1 VKLLVVAITAVAV
14 SVAFWDGLAPGVDV
28 EQRATITDGPVRTSY
43 VVDGTRRRFSDEGRP
58 TDTLKIHSATRW
70 LNSDQTALGG
80 IQYVTDGNSGEI
92 WNIRASD
99 GVFFE
104 DTNELALTNGVVI
117 DEHAQ
122 QARMTTEAMRLLMD
136 QKLATGEH
144 KVVLT
149 GRGSRTTGSA
159 FRVDL
164 RTNKAT
170 LIGDVQTNYE

>member
-1 VKLLVVAITAVAV
+1 MKLLVVVIAAVAV
-14 SVAFWDGLAPGVDV
+14 SVGFWSGLAPDVDL
-28 EQRATITDGPVRTSY
+28 EQRATITNGPVRTSY
-43 VVDGTRRRFSDEGRP
+43 VVDGIRRRFSDAGRP
-58 TDTLKIHSATRW
+58 TDTLKISSATRW

-92 WNIRASD
+92 WDIRASD

-104 DTNELALTNGVVI
+104 DRNELVLTNGVVI
-117 DEHAQ
+117 DEHAKE
-122 QARMTTEAMRLLMD
+122 ATMTTEAMRLFMD

-144 KVVLT
+144 QVVLT
-149 GRGSRTTGSA
+149 GRGSQTTGAA

>member
-1 VKLLVVAITAVAV
+1 MKILVLLIAAVTLGV
-14 SVAFWDGLAPGVDV
+14 GFWSALAPGVDA
-28 EQRATITDGPVRTSY
+28 EQRAAIPDGPVRTSY
-43 VVDGTRRRFSDEGRP
+43 IIDGIRRRFSEKGHP
-58 TDTLKIHSATRW
+58 TDTLKIDSATRW
-70 LNSDQTALGG
+70 LNSDQTALSG
-80 IQYVTDGNSGEI
+80 IQYVTSGNLGEI
-92 WNIRASD
+92 WDIRATD

-104 DTNELALTNGVVI
+104 DRNELALTNGVVI
-117 DEHAQ
+117 DEHYQ
-122 QARMTTEAMRLLMD
+122 DARMTTQAMRLSMD

-144 KVVLT
+144 RVVLT

>member
-1 VKLLVVAITAVAV
+1 MLTL
-14 SVAFWDGLAPGVDV
+14 SSAPPSQTG
-28 EQRATITDGPVRTSY
+28 QVRTSY

-92 WNIRASD
+92 WDIRASD

-104 DTNELALTNGVVI
+104 DINELVLTNGVVI

-122 QARMTTEAMRLLMD
+122 EARMTTRGHATVDGPKAGDRASIRLC
-136 QKLATGEH
+136 
-144 KVVLT
+144 
-149 GRGSRTTGSA
+149 
-159 FRVDL
+159 
-164 RTNKAT
+164 
-170 LIGDVQTNYE
+170 

>member
-1 VKLLVVAITAVAV
+1 MKLLALVIAAVAV
-14 SVAFWDGLAPGVDV
+14 SVSFWSGLAPGVDA

-43 VVDGTRRRFSDEGRP
+43 VIDGIRRRFSDEGRP
-58 TDTLKIHSATRW
+58 TDTLKIDSATRW

-92 WNIRASD
+92 WDIRASD

-104 DTNELALTNGVVI
+104 DRNELALSDGVVI

-122 QARMTTEAMRLLMD
+122 EARMTTQAIRLFMD

-144 KVVLT
+144 RVVLT
-149 GRGSRTTGSA
+149 GLGSRTSGSA
-159 FRVDL
+159 FKVDL

-170 LIGDVQTNYE
+170 LIGDVQTDYE

>member
-1 VKLLVVAITAVAV
+1 MKLLVVVIAAVAV
-14 SVAFWDGLAPGVDV
+14 SVGFWSGLAADVDL
-28 EQRATITDGPVRTSY
+28 EQRATITNGPVRTSY
-43 VVDGTRRRFSDEGRP
+43 VVDGIRRRFSDAGRP
-58 TDTLKIHSATRW
+58 TDTLKISSATRW

-92 WNIRASD
+92 WDIRASD

-104 DTNELALTNGVVI
+104 DRNELVLTNGVVI
-117 DEHAQ
+117 DEHAKE
-122 QARMTTEAMRLLMD
+122 ATMTTEAMRLFMD

-144 KVVLT
+144 QVVLT
-149 GRGSRTTGSA
+149 GRGSQTTGAA

>member
-1 VKLLVVAITAVAV
+1 MKLLVVAITAVAV
-14 SVAFWDGLAPGVDV
+14 SVAFWDGLSPGVDV

-70 LNSDQTALGG
+70 LNSDQTALGR

-92 WNIRASD
+92 WDIRASD
-99 GVFFE
+99 GIFFE
-104 DTNELALTNGVVI
+104 DINELVLTNGVVI

-122 QARMTTEAMRLLMD
+122 EAKMTTQAMRLFMD

-159 FRVDL
+159 FEVDL
-164 RTNKAT
+164 RTNTAT
-170 LIGDVQTNYE
+170 LMGDVQTNYE

>member
-1 VKLLVVAITAVAV
+1 MKLLVVVITSVAV
-14 SVAFWDGLAPGVDV
+14 SVAVWNGLAPDVDV
-28 EQRATITDGPVRTSY
+28 AQRATITDGPVRTSY

-80 IQYVTDGNSGEI
+80 IQYVTGGNSGEI
-92 WNIRASD
+92 WDIRASD

-104 DTNELALTNGVVI
+104 DINELALTNGVVI

-122 QARMTTEAMRLLMD
+122 EARMTTQAMRLLMD

>member
-1 VKLLVVAITAVAV
+1 MKLLVVVITAVAV
-14 SVAFWDGLAPGVDV
+14 SVSFWSGLAPDVDV

-43 VVDGTRRRFSDEGRP
+43 VVDGIRRRFSDAGRP
-58 TDTLKIHSATRW
+58 TDTLKINSATRW

-92 WNIRASD
+92 WDIRASD

-104 DTNELALTNGVVI
+104 DRNELALTNGVVI

-122 QARMTTEAMRLLMD
+122 EATMTTEAMRLFMD

-144 KVVLT
+144 QVVLT
-149 GRGSRTTGSA
+149 GRGSRTTGAA

-170 LIGDVQTNYE
+170 LIGNVQTNYE

>member
-1 VKLLVVAITAVAV
+1 MKLLALVIAAVAA
-14 SVAFWDGLAPGVDV
+14 SVGFWNGLGPGVDV
-28 EQRATITDGPVRTSY
+28 EQRAAIADGPVRASY
-43 VVDGTRRRFSDEGRP
+43 IVDGIRRRFSDAGRP
-58 TDTLKIHSATRW
+58 SDTLKINSATRW

-92 WNIRASD
+92 WDIRASD

-104 DTNELALTNGVVI
+104 DINELVLTNGVVI

-122 QARMTTEAMRLLMD
+122 EARMTTQAMRLFMD
-136 QKLATGEH
+136 QKLAKGEH
-144 KVVLT
+144 EVVLT

>member
-1 VKLLVVAITAVAV
+1 MKLLVVVIAAVAV
-14 SVAFWDGLAPGVDV
+14 SVAFWSGLAPGVDV

-43 VVDGTRRRFSDEGRP
+43 VVNGTRRRFSDEGRP

-92 WNIRASD
+92 WDIRASD

-104 DTNELALTNGVVI
+104 DRNELALTNGVVI

-122 QARMTTEAMRLLMD
+122 EARITTEAMRLFMD
-136 QKLATGEH
+136 K
-144 KVVLT
+144 
-149 GRGSRTTGSA
+149 
-159 FRVDL
+159 
-164 RTNKAT
+164 KAG
-170 LIGDVQTNYE
+170 IG

>member
-1 VKLLVVAITAVAV
+1 VKLLVVVITAVAV
-14 SVAFWDGLAPGVDV
+14 SVAFWNGLAPGVDV

-70 LNSDQTALGG
+70 LNSDQTALVG

-92 WNIRASD
+92 WDIRASD

-104 DTNELALTNGVVI
+104 DINELALTNGVVI

-122 QARMTTEAMRLLMD
+122 EARMTTQAMRLLMD

-159 FRVDL
+159 FEVDL
-164 RTNKAT
+164 RTNTAT
-170 LIGDVQTNYE
+170 LMGDVQTNYE